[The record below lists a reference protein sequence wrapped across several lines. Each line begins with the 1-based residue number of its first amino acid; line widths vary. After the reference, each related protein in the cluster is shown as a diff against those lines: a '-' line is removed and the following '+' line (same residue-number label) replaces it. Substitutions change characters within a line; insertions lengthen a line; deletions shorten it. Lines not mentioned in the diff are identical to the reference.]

1 MMVQEFIAIVC
12 ETSQIQ
18 HFNVFWKESLYGEI
32 SGSYVSRKNTAKS
45 PCRKIRYSFPL
56 LKGYKIVLGFFI
68 LKC

>member
-32 SGSYVSRKNTAKS
+32 SGSYVSRKNTAN
-45 PCRKIRYSFPL
+45 L
-56 LKGYKIVLGFFI
+56 LAGKFAI
-68 LKC
+68 LFLYLKVIKLH